1 MAQAFLH
8 GTGGNNPLNFKVVGA
23 LTVPSNPSENL
34 IFVKSDIEIPYWT
47 TNDNSAAPAYTAKQ
61 GTVVF
66 WWESAKATE
75 VSGTDFPGF
84 MPVKY
89 KATNPPGNMH
99 LKPTY
104 CYQNQDGTDSG
115 WKRMDAYIYKSGEWV
130 QFSFAFVAT
139 IAVTY
144 PVGSTLTCFDGTTTL
159 TATTT
164 SGSYTFIVPNAGT
177 WTVSCT
183 DGNQTKS
190 GTVEITAEGQA
201 ESLTLSYAVIIFKNG
216 AFTKGGIAQVKESS
230 SSYTRSEISGKK
242 WATITDYTGWMIGFT
257 SVKFD
262 LTYVDT
268 LYVTWSKSS
277 SGQSG
282 SGSVGVYSAQAIGK
296 GVVTTGTTGTNIPL
310 DVSKLSGEYYFG
322 CYAGLPGT
330 AVSSASYVKVSYI
343 GSEV

>member
-1 MAQAFLH
+1 MGQAFLH
-8 GTGGNNPLNFKVVGA
+8 GTGGSNSLNFKVVGSQF
-23 LTVPSNPSENL
+23 VPGNPSENL

-47 TNDNSAAPAYTAKQ
+47 TNSDSSAPTDTAEQ

-66 WWESAKATE
+66 WWESAKETE
-75 VSGTDFPGF
+75 VSGTDSPGF

-89 KATNPPGNMH
+89 KATNPPGNMR

-104 CYQNQDGTDSG
+104 CYQNTDGTASG
-115 WKRMDAYIYKSGEWV
+115 WKRVDAYIYKSGSWV

-144 PVGSTLTCFDGTTTL
+144 PVGSTLTCSDGTTTL

-164 SGSYTFIVPNAGT
+164 TGSYTFVVGRTGT
-177 WTVSCT
+177 WAVSCT
-183 DGNQTKS
+183 DGEKTKS
-190 GTVEITAEGQA
+190 KNVSITADGQA
-201 ESLTLSYAVIIFKNG
+201 ESLTLSYAVIIFKDG
-216 AFTKGGIAQVKESS
+216 AFTKGDVAQVKSSS
-230 SSYTRSEISGKK
+230 SSYTRSEISGTS
-242 WATITDYTGWMIGFT
+242 WRTITDYTGWMIGFT

-268 LYVTWSKSS
+268 LYVTWSKTS

-282 SGSVGVYSAQAIGK
+282 SGSVGVYSTQAIGER
-296 GVVTTGTTGTNIPL
+296 VVGTGTTGTNIPL
-310 DVSKLSGEYYFG
+310 DVSNLSGEYYFG

-330 AVSSASYVKVSYI
+330 AVSSASYVYVSFI